1 MRRRSLVTLTWLA
14 ALNLALPQLAWGEGF
29 EIGSKGLIYETPD
42 ERHSFRIGGRLH
54 VDAYI
59 YDEDV
64 TPLDDKVQVRR
75 LRGYLAGKLFDGDF
89 RFVVDGDM
97 SPERYGWRSVWGAYR
112 GIDKTEF
119 RLGNFVAPV
128 GFEDLVSSND
138 LTFME
143 RSLSSALS
151 PGFLAGGVVGTWRR
165 NWSVRVGGFGD
176 PLGGSNIERRKSE
189 GWSVAGRVT
198 AAPWRK
204 KRRLL
209 HLGAALEWRD
219 VDSGSPF
226 RLRNRPE
233 SGGARR
239 LVDTGNL
246 LDVDTSLTFGF
257 EAAMVY
263 GPVTLSGEYLQ
274 ANLERDLNPDPT
286 FRGGYGQLA
295 WFPTGERRRYSSRR
309 AVFRSIEPKRKWGAV
324 ELALRYSALDLTDD
338 GVIGGNEQNFSFG
351 ANWYLNKNLRLMFN
365 FIQVDAERR
374 NTLVTDRPRI
384 YQFRL
389 QGKL

>member
-1 MRRRSLVTLTWLA
+1 MFEPPSGSPKPPTRTLQLRRHVPTTPPARK
-14 ALNLALPQLAWGEGF
+14 PGE
-29 EIGSKGLIYETPD
+29 S
-42 ERHSFRIGGRLH
+42 
-54 VDAYI
+54 
-59 YDEDV
+59 
-64 TPLDDKVQVRR
+64 
-75 LRGYLAGKLFDGDF
+75 
-89 RFVVDGDM
+89 
-97 SPERYGWRSVWGAYR
+97 
-112 GIDKTEF
+112 
-119 RLGNFVAPV
+119 
-128 GFEDLVSSND
+128 
-138 LTFME
+138 
-143 RSLSSALS
+143 
-151 PGFLAGGVVGTWRR
+151 
-165 NWSVRVGGFGD
+165 
-176 PLGGSNIERRKSE
+176 
-189 GWSVAGRVT
+189 
-198 AAPWRK
+198 
-204 KRRLL
+204 
-209 HLGAALEWRD
+209 ALEWRD